1 MTINRKIIKSFFF
14 YLIISAFIMGG
25 CGKINTNPDLLFEQ
39 IQEDVAELTGH
50 DVYWNNSSEECDFSS
65 CIANILENELT
76 SDLSVYIALFNNRN
90 LQATYENLGIAK
102 AQLVQAGL
110 LKNPIF
116 IFSYRFSTKSAVTDL
131 IDMSLFQNFLDI
143 ILIPMKKKVAQAE
156 LEATKAMITTQ
167 ILDVIAQTKIA
178 FYILQATEQIWNL
191 KKEVLLSAELTYDVA
206 LRLRKA
212 GNIKALEVSKER
224 ALYEQIKLEVASLE
238 IEVLQ
243 AREKLNVLMG
253 LWGTQIDWKFF
264 PNLPDTPLNEENL
277 DNIENCAIANSID
290 LQLSYKDML
299 ATAAKLGIDTSMLVF
314 PQIAA
319 GPSAERDDGV
329 WYVGPAFALAIPF
342 FDFGQANAAAAQAEI
357 LRQWNH
363 YTALAVETRSSARS
377 VRFNLLNARR
387 QAQYFKRIIIPLAE
401 QITSYT
407 TLQYNAMQLGV
418 FTLLM
423 TKQIELNKKIRAV
436 ETQRDYWI
444 IKTELETLLNGH
456 MMQKNGS
463 KRTMLEQVF

>member
-1 MTINRKIIKSFFF
+1 
-14 YLIISAFIMGG
+14 MGG
-25 CGKINTNPDLLFEQ
+25 CGKIDTNPELSFIE
-39 IQEDVAELTGH
+39 IQKDVTELTGH
-50 DVYWNNSSEECDFSS
+50 DVCWNNSLEECDFSD
-65 CIANILENELT
+65 CLINILENGLNSELA
-76 SDLSVYIALFNNRN
+76 VYIALFNNRN
-90 LQATYENLGIAK
+90 LQAIYENLGIAK

-116 IFSYRFSTKSAVTDL
+116 SFSYRFSTKSAITDL
-131 IDMSLFQNFLDI
+131 IDMSLLQNFLDI
-143 ILIPMKKKVAQAE
+143 ILIPLKKKVAREE

-167 ILDVIAQTKIA
+167 ILDIIAQTKIA
-178 FYILQATEQIWNL
+178 FYILQATEQIRHL
-191 KKEVLLSAELTYDVA
+191 KKEALLSAELSYEVA

-212 GNIKALEVSKER
+212 GNIKDLELSQER
-224 ALYEQIKLEVASLE
+224 SLYEQIKLEVASLE

-253 LWGTQIDWKFF
+253 LWGNQINWKFSF
-264 PNLPDTPLNEENL
+264 NLPEVPLNEENL
-277 DNIENCAIANSID
+277 DDIENCAIASSID
-290 LQLSYKDML
+290 LHLSYKDML
-299 ATAAKLGIDTSMLVF
+299 ATAAKLGIDTSRLVF

-319 GPSAERDDGV
+319 GPSIQRDEGV

-363 YTALAVETRSSARS
+363 YTALAVEIRSSARS
-377 VRFNLLNARR
+377 VRFNLLNALR
-387 QAQYFKRIIIPLAE
+387 QAQYLKQVIIPLAE

-407 TLQYNAMQLGV
+407 LLQYNAMQLGV
-418 FTLLM
+418 FTLLI
-423 TKQIELNKKIRAV
+423 TKQIEINKKIHAI

-456 MMQKNGS
+456 MMQKNSS
-463 KRTMLEQVF
+463 KWVKMEKMF

>member
-1 MTINRKIIKSFFF
+1 M
-14 YLIISAFIMGG
+14 ISALTMGG
-25 CGKINTNPDLLFEQ
+25 CGKIDTNPELSFIE
-39 IQEDVAELTGH
+39 IQKDVTELTGH
-50 DVYWNNSSEECDFSS
+50 DVCWNNSLEECDFSD
-65 CIANILENELT
+65 CLINILENGLNSELA
-76 SDLSVYIALFNNRN
+76 VYIALFNNRN
-90 LQATYENLGIAK
+90 LQAIYENLGIAK

-116 IFSYRFSTKSAVTDL
+116 SFSYRFSTKSAITDL
-131 IDMSLFQNFLDI
+131 IDMSLLQNFLDI
-143 ILIPMKKKVAQAE
+143 ILIPLKKKVAREE

-167 ILDVIAQTKIA
+167 ILDIIAQTKIA
-178 FYILQATEQIWNL
+178 FYILQATEQIRHL
-191 KKEVLLSAELTYDVA
+191 KKEALLSAELSYEVA

-212 GNIKALEVSKER
+212 GNIKDLELSQER
-224 ALYEQIKLEVASLE
+224 SLYEQIKLEVASLE

-253 LWGTQIDWKFF
+253 LWGNQINWKFSF
-264 PNLPDTPLNEENL
+264 NLPEVPLNEENL
-277 DNIENCAIANSID
+277 DDIENCAIASSID
-290 LQLSYKDML
+290 LHLSYKDML
-299 ATAAKLGIDTSMLVF
+299 ATAAKLGIDTSRLVF

-319 GPSAERDDGV
+319 GPSIQRDEGV

-363 YTALAVETRSSARS
+363 YTALAVEIRSSARS
-377 VRFNLLNARR
+377 VRFNLLNALR
-387 QAQYFKRIIIPLAE
+387 QAQYLKQVIIPLAE

-407 TLQYNAMQLGV
+407 LLQYNAMQLGV
-418 FTLLM
+418 FTLLI
-423 TKQIELNKKIRAV
+423 TKQIEINKKIHAI

-456 MMQKNGS
+456 MMQKNSS
-463 KRTMLEQVF
+463 KWVKMEKMF